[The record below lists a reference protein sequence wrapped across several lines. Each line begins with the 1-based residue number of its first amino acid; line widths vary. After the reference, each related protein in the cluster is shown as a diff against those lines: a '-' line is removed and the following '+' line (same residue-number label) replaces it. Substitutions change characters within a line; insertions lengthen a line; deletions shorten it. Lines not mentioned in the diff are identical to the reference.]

1 MRAIV
6 GADANGGAA
15 IGILDERFRADE
27 AGRV

>member
-1 MRAIV
+1 M